1 MILETVTV
9 KTIAP
14 AVTKVALSAGQLIF
28 AGTFL
33 ALGFQFGHTMCRKG
47 IEWWDHRNLAKLEQ
61 ESEEPNDTGSVP
73 NGTSKQARRQEAL

>member
-14 AVTKVALSAGQLIF
+14 AVTKVALSAGQLMF

-33 ALGFQFGHTMCRKG
+33 AFGFQFGHSMCRKG
-47 IEWWDHRNLAKLEQ
+47 IEYFDHRKLAKAEK
-61 ESEEPNDTGSVP
+61 EVEEPDDTGSVP
-73 NGTSKQARRQEAL
+73 NGACK